1 VKKLCYVA
9 TIPAAVHAFLR
20 GHIQAVSKNYEVTVI
35 CNSVDKYLL
44 DGLNARL
51 ILLPIERKPSPWR
64 DLVALF
70 KMYWLFRQERFDI
83 VHSHLPKTGLL
94 GMLAAWMAR
103 VPVRI
108 NTFHGEVWATRKG
121 WRRTGLKLFDKLV
134 VWLATDI
141 MVVSPSQ
148 REFLVREDVL
158 ASGKARIIG
167 AGSICGVDP
176 IRFAPN
182 VESRR
187 TIRHDMGIAQDAKV
201 ILFVG
206 RLNRDKGLLDLAAAF
221 NNISLRNPAVELLL
235 VGAEEEI
242 SFKDIQEICHEVRDR
257 LHYVSFTSKPEQF
270 MAAADIFCL
279 PSFREGFGVTIIEAA
294 ACGLP
299 AVATRIY
306 GITDAI
312 QLGKT
317 GLLVTPG
324 DVTSLTHA
332 LSALIND
339 NGLRE
344 TMGSAARERAFELF
358 SSEMITHEMEML
370 YDALYDRSVGKNGN
384 RPR

>member
-1 VKKLCYVA
+1 
-9 TIPAAVHAFLR
+9 
-20 GHIQAVSKNYEVTVI
+20 
-35 CNSVDKYLL
+35 
-44 DGLNARL
+44 
-51 ILLPIERKPSPWR
+51 
-64 DLVALF
+64 
-70 KMYWLFRQERFDI
+70 
-83 VHSHLPKTGLL
+83 
-94 GMLAAWMAR
+94 
-103 VPVRI
+103 
-108 NTFHGEVWATRKG
+108 
-121 WRRTGLKLFDKLV
+121 
-134 VWLATDI
+134 
-141 MVVSPSQ
+141 
-148 REFLVREDVL
+148 
-158 ASGKARIIG
+158 
-167 AGSICGVDP
+167 
-176 IRFAPN
+176 
-182 VESRR
+182 
-187 TIRHDMGIAQDAKV
+187 
-201 ILFVG
+201 
-206 RLNRDKGLLDLAAAF
+206 
-221 NNISLRNPAVELLL
+221 
-235 VGAEEEI
+235 
-242 SFKDIQEICHEVRDR
+242 
-257 LHYVSFTSKPEQF
+257 VSFTSKPEQF